1 MMSFRA
7 LQRIGALAAATLVI
21 VASSNASAAR
31 PQRSTT
37 TGDFAQFFASTDV
50 PITCADGLPG
60 TLSTTLSV
68 GGFENVV
75 RDGGRP
81 SGFKTLDVSLFEF
94 DTCVFNFRSSFG
106 TLDGA
111 DFDANNRGATARG
124 IVHLFEQSSNGEYRG
139 KFELNVTWATTESPT
154 KNTHYSRDTFGNVTI
169 VNRTEGQFAQAT
181 VSGTTNFFAV
191 ASFDANNLPVYAAPV
206 NLLANAQNQFANV
219 GQNTNG
225 TVTFTKRDRTDAT
238 P

>member
-1 MMSFRA
+1 MSFTS

-21 VASSNASAAR
+21 VASSNASAAK
-31 PQRSTT
+31 PQRSST
-37 TGDFAQFFASTDV
+37 TGDFAQLFASTDV
-50 PITCADGLPG
+50 PITCDDGFPG
-60 TLSTTLSV
+60 TLSTTVSV
-68 GGFENVV
+68 AGFENVV

-111 DFDANNRGATARG
+111 AFDANNRGATARG
-124 IVHLFEQSSNGEYRG
+124 IVHLFEQSNNGEYRG
-139 KFELNVTWATTESPT
+139 KFELDVTWTASESPT
-154 KNTHYSRDTFGNVTI
+154 KNTHFSRDTFGNVTI
-169 VNRTEGQFAQAT
+169 VNRTEGLFAQAT
-181 VSGTTNFFAV
+181 AAGTTNFFAI
-191 ASFDANNLPVYAAPV
+191 ASFDANNQPVYATPV
-206 NLLANAQNQFANV
+206 NLLATAQNQFANV

-225 TVTFTKRDRTDAT
+225 TVTFIKRDRTDAT

>member
-1 MMSFRA
+1 MNVTS
-7 LQRIGALAAATLVI
+7 LQRVGALAAATFVI
-21 VASSNASAAR
+21 LAASNASAAK

-37 TGDFAQFFASTDV
+37 SGDFAQLFASTDV
-50 PITCADGLPG
+50 PITCADGFPG
-60 TLSTTLSV
+60 TLSTTVSIA
-68 GGFENVV
+68 GFENVV

-94 DTCVFNFRSSFG
+94 DTCFFNFRSSFG

-111 DFDANNRGATARG
+111 DFDANNRGATGRG
-124 IVHLFEQSSNGEYRG
+124 IVHLFEQSANGEYRG
-139 KFELNVTWATTESPT
+139 KFELNVTWTASESPT

-169 VNRTEGQFAQAT
+169 VNRSEGQFAQAT
-181 VSGTTNFFAV
+181 ASGIANFFAI
-191 ASFDANNLPVYAAPV
+191 ASFDANNQPVYAAPV
-206 NLLANAQNQFANV
+206 NLLAGAQNQFANV

-225 TVTFTKRDRTDAT
+225 TVIFTKRDRTDAT